1 MRKPVRK
8 RRGYAEGGYVDW
20 STDPDHSDDPNAKR
34 LSSDSEG
41 KSVMSGFT
49 SVLGMGMKAGMAKGG
64 KVKKV
69 APIKRKR

>member
-8 RRGYAEGGYVDW
+8 RRGFDEGGYVDW
-20 STDPDHSDDPNAKR
+20 SRDPDNSEDPNAQR

-41 KSVMSGFT
+41 KSIMSGFT
-49 SVLGMGMKAGMAKGG
+49 SVLGMGLKAGKAKGG

-69 APIKRKR
+69 VPVKRKR